1 MGTMTYEMTTKD
13 ETNRNTSC
21 GCSELGDVDLKKYDV
36 DGGWMDG
43 GGKRNIKMAVNK
55 TIFETIKVNVL
66 LINMRYL

>member
-36 DGGWMDG
+36 DGG
-43 GGKRNIKMAVNK
+43 GKRNVKMAVNK